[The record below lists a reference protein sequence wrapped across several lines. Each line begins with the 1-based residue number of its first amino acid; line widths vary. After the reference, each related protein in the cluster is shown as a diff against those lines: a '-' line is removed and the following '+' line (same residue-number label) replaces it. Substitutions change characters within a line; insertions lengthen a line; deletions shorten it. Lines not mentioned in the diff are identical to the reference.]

1 MALAVVNYAAPGV
14 ALTWRTLL
22 AVGVVAALTALNY
35 RGVQRS
41 ALATKVIVTVTL
53 LVLTSAVLA
62 VVVAGDPAPGN
73 LTPFPGSGANGVLQ
87 AAGLLFF
94 AFAGYA
100 RIATLGEEVRD
111 PARTIPRAIP
121 VALGITLVVYTVLAV
136 AVLVQLGP
144 GRLAGVPDPVAAAVS
159 ATDWPALAPV
169 VRIGAALAAL
179 GALLAL
185 VLGVSRTTLAM
196 ARDGHLPR
204 TLAAIHPRT
213 GVPHHA
219 ELAVGI
225 AVAALVSVADLRE
238 AIGFSSFA
246 VLVYYA
252 IANASA
258 LTLTAAEN
266 RAPRAVAV
274 IGLLACVILAVSLPV
289 SSVVTG
295 AVVLGVGA
303 LAYTLRARL
312 GGGRSTASGR

>member
-1 MALAVVNYAAPGV
+1 
-14 ALTWRTLL
+14 
-22 AVGVVAALTALNY
+22 
-35 RGVQRS
+35 
-41 ALATKVIVTVTL
+41 
-53 LVLTSAVLA
+53 
-62 VVVAGDPAPGN
+62 
-73 LTPFPGSGANGVLQ
+73 
-87 AAGLLFF
+87 
-94 AFAGYA
+94 
-100 RIATLGEEVRD
+100 
-111 PARTIPRAIP
+111 
-121 VALGITLVVYTVLAV
+121 
-136 AVLVQLGP
+136 
-144 GRLAGVPDPVAAAVS
+144 
-159 ATDWPALAPV
+159 
-169 VRIGAALAAL
+169 
-179 GALLAL
+179 
-185 VLGVSRTTLAM
+185 
-196 ARDGHLPR
+196 
-204 TLAAIHPRT
+204 
-213 GVPHHA
+213 VPHHA